1 MTPYKK
7 QFLLSQ
13 IAALA
18 SAGFGFPGDPRTG
31 SFAAALPFNAGKSN
45 ALLLPPLIPL
55 HLPKLLCC
63 VHNSA
68 PTQGCTF
75 HPTSNVT
82 LPVEANRPLKLVI
95 WYFGFEF
102 LKRMTPIFE
111 FSALV
116 FLTGFFLGWASVK
129 KV

>member
-1 MTPYKK
+1 MI
-7 QFLLSQ
+7 SQ
-13 IAALA
+13 ITAFA
-18 SAGFGFPGDPRTG
+18 SAGFGFSGDATTG
-31 SFAAALPFNAGKSN
+31 SFAVALPFNAGKSN

-63 VHNSA
+63 VHKSA

-82 LPVEANRPLKLVI
+82 LPVEANRPLRLVI

-111 FSALV
+111 SSVLGLGLV
-116 FLTGFFLGWASVK
+116 FLIGFLLGCGSVK
-129 KV
+129 KL